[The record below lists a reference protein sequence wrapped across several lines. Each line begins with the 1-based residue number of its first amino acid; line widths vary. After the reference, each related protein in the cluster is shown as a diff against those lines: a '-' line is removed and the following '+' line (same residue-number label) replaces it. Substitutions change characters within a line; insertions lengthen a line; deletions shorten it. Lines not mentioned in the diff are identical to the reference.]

1 MLFSVIIPA
10 YNARKYIEVS
20 LASLAAQ
27 SCQDFEIVIVDDGST
42 DGTAEFLD
50 AYADAHHDTT
60 VIHQKNSGPLLARRA
75 GVAASRGEY
84 ILFLDS
90 DDEFAPEA
98 FEIIRRQIERSHA
111 DIVAFSFVG
120 AEDPICASSVLT
132 SKGVYFD
139 RDDYSQ
145 VKKYVCEG
153 RTSNLCSKCFNRR
166 LFDQADYSAFSG
178 MRHGEDWFQL
188 FPLVDTASSLIAI
201 PDQLYIYNQG
211 DQSGTASYNHG
222 QLADICN
229 VCKRLWV
236 FAEKWGGECLQAAAS
251 GEILN
256 YIYLVKINELSG
268 SSLDEKRAN
277 FIEVSSAMQSDG
289 TFHRCE
295 CAALRFDNRI
305 IVLALKRR
313 CWRLARFVVLTV
325 ELIKHRGAL
334 R

>member
-1 MLFSVIIPA
+1 MLFSVVIPA
-10 YNARKYIEVS
+10 FNARKYIEVS
-20 LASLAAQ
+20 LTSLAAQ
-27 SCQDFEIVIVDDGST
+27 TCQDFEIVIVDDGST

-75 GVAASRGEY
+75 GVAASLGEY

-90 DDEFAPEA
+90 DDEFVPEA
-98 FEIIRRQIERSHA
+98 FETIRRQIECFHA

-222 QLADICN
+222 QLADIRN

-236 FAEKWGGECLQAAAS
+236 FAEKWGGECLRAAAS

-256 YIYLVKINELSG
+256 YIYLVKINELSV
-268 SSLDEKRAN
+268 SSLDEKRAH
-277 FIEVSSAMQSDG
+277 FIELSSAMRSDG
-289 TFHRCE
+289 TFRRCE

-305 IVLALKRR
+305 IVFALKRR

-325 ELIKHRGAL
+325 ELIKHRG